1 MPRRLCLLLPLVA
14 ALVLLLNALFPV
26 NACCPAPRPGTVVL
40 NADQTVMIL
49 WDAAQKL
56 EHFIRKASFKS
67 EAADFGFIIPSPSQP
82 ELSESGG
89 DAFKLLAKYTAPEI
103 ERRALPYSGP
113 SLGCGGGRVATK
125 NAPDKAGAPAVR
137 VLEEKFVAGFK
148 AAVLEADNTNVLMA
162 WLKDNGY
169 AFSPAIEAWA
179 QPYVEA
185 KWKLTALR
193 VAKGG
198 EQDQPPQTPQ
208 AYGIEAPALRM
219 SFKTERPL
227 FPYRE
232 PEATGAN
239 EKLDQRS
246 RLLRIFF
253 IGEQRYEG
261 ELTQTEPWTGKA
273 VWSNP
278 LKAEQRSAL
287 LDALKLPAATGPREF
302 RLTEFED
309 HWPYKKAPADLY
321 FSPAADQATVKRP
334 PRIEYYDSAW
344 PQDLMVYIIGIGL
357 LLGGIVVVW
366 RWKRAQ
372 G

>member
-14 ALVLLLNALFPV
+14 ALTLLLIVLFPV

-40 NADQTVMIL
+40 NADQTIVIL
-49 WDAAQKL
+49 WDAAQKM

-67 EAADFGFIIPSPSQP
+67 DAADFGFIIPSPSQP

-89 DAFKLLAKYTAPEI
+89 EAFTLLAKYTEPEI
-103 ERRALPYSGP
+103 ERRPRPHSGS
-113 SLGCGGGRVATK
+113 SLGCGRGPLAMK
-125 NAPDKAGAPAVR
+125 SAGAKPDMPAVR

-148 AAVLEADNTNVLMA
+148 AAVLEADNASVLLA
-162 WLKDNGY
+162 WLKENGY

-193 VAKGG
+193 VAKDG
-198 EQDQPPQTPQ
+198 EQGQPSQTAQ
-208 AYGIEAPALRM
+208 TYGIEAPALRM

-232 PEATGAN
+232 PDAADAN

-246 RLLRIFF
+246 RLLRVFF
-253 IGEQRYEG
+253 VGEQRYEG
-261 ELTQTEPWTGKA
+261 ELTKTEPWTGKA
-273 VWSNP
+273 VWSNL
-278 LKAEQRSAL
+278 LKAEQRAAL
-287 LDALKLPAATGPREF
+287 LEALKLPATTGPREF

-309 HWPYKKAPADLY
+309 RWPYKKAPADLY
-321 FSPAADQATVKRP
+321 FSPAADQGTLKRP
-334 PRIEYYDSAW
+334 PIIEYYDSIW
-344 PQDLMVYIIGIGL
+344 PQDLMVYVIGIGL
-357 LLGGIVVVW
+357 VLGGIVVVW
-366 RWKRAQ
+366 RWKRVQ